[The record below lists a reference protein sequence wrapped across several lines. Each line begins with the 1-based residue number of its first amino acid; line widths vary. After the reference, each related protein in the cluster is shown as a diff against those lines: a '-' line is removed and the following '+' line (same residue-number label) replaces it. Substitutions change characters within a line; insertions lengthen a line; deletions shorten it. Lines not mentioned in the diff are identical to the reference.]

1 MGLIITCKMLHK
13 FFTSRVALCAIT
25 SIFLSG
31 CTLPFFNNTDDTDT
45 NQNQVTDVPVV
56 VEETQPTIAAPELEK
71 QQRETESDT
80 TLDEE

>member
-1 MGLIITCKMLHK
+1 MLHK

-25 SIFLSG
+25 SVFLSG
-31 CTLPFFNNTDDTDT
+31 CTLPYFTNTDDTDT
-45 NQNQVTDVPVV
+45 NQNQVTDVPV